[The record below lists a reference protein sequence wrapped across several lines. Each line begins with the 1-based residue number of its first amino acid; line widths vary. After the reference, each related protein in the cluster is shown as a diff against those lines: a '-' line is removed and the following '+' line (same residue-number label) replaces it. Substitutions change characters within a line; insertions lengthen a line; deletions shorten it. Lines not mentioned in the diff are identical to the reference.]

1 MIEGWAMAAAAVT
14 AGAAVVGGAMQSRAA
29 KKQSQFEAQASKE
42 MVPLQGLEERRNLA
56 YDYEYQDYM
65 KQRERQRRAG
75 AFAGLA
81 KQFGGTGVA
90 PSIEAV
96 RPTDPNPTGGFGTET
111 PPTAGS
117 TAPAGLA
124 NAPELRQY

>member
-1 MIEGWAMAAAAVT
+1 MIEGWMAVAAAAVT
-14 AGAAVVGGAMQSRAA
+14 VAGGVAQSRAA
-29 KKQSQFEAQASKE
+29 KKQSKFEAEQSRE

-65 KQRERQRRAG
+65 NQRERQRKAG

-90 PSIEAV
+90 ATIEAN
-96 RPTDPNPTGGFGTET
+96 RPVDPNPTGTE
-111 PPTAGS
+111 GG
-117 TAPAGLA
+117 APAPMIGA
-124 NAPELRQY
+124 GGFAPPADQQQALQNY

>member
-14 AGAAVVGGAMQSRAA
+14 AGAGIVSGAMSSRAA
-29 KKQSQFEAQASKE
+29 KKQSKFEAQASKD

-65 KQRERQRRAG
+65 NQRERGRKAG

-81 KQFGGTGVA
+81 KKYGGSGVSPTIIA
-90 PSIEAV
+90 T
-96 RPTDPNPTGGFGTET
+96 RPTDPNPTGAEGVPLPTGGGAGATVLQEQ
-111 PPTAGS
+111 PP
-117 TAPAGLA
+117 
-124 NAPELRQY
+124 QIY

>member
-1 MIEGWAMAAAAVT
+1 MIEGWMAVAAAATTVI
-14 AGAAVVGGAMQSRAA
+14 GGAMQSRSA
-29 KKQSQFEAQASKE
+29 KKQSKFEAQQSKE

-65 KQRERQRRAG
+65 NQRERQRKAG

-90 PSIEAV
+90 PTIEAN
-96 RPTDPNPTGGFGTET
+96 RPTDPNPTGMEQ
-111 PPTAGS
+111 
-117 TAPAGLA
+117 TAPVPMSGGLA
-124 NAPELRQY
+124 NPQQQPPLQSF

>member
-29 KKQSQFEAQASKE
+29 KKQSKFEAEASKE

-65 KQRERQRRAG
+65 NQRERQRKAG

-81 KQFGGTGVA
+81 KQFGGTGKA
-90 PSIEAV
+90 PVITAT
-96 RPTDPNPTGGFGTET
+96 RPDDPNATGGVGGTQ
-111 PPTAGS
+111 PAPLPGAGA
-117 TAPAGLA
+117 TMVDGQAYP
-124 NAPELRQY
+124 QMY